1 MAWDVFHFLPVF
13 LFPFSLE
20 LFGVTVFRGVLIL
33 CCVSSSRCRL
43 LPLFS
48 FATDLGP
55 ELSNFGSTTEEC
67 PRGGP
72 SRATNE
78 TTETRQYDVVDV
90 GGNWSPVCVGSDP
103 NFSRVIWRPNVVS
116 ESEFYLTESCPG
128 ARKET
133 EGCFLQCSERSAT
146 LAQRTARS
154 IVVDPTR
161 QSVRL
166 RLSVTPEKEWKKEEQ

>member
-1 MAWDVFHFLPVF
+1 M
-13 LFPFSLE
+13 
-20 LFGVTVFRGVLIL
+20 TVFRGVLIL

-78 TTETRQYDVVDV
+78 TAETRQYDVVDV
-90 GGNWSPVCVGSDP
+90 GRNWTPVRIGSDS
-103 NFSRVIWRPNVVS
+103 NFSGIVWWPDLVS
-116 ESEFYLTESCPG
+116 ESEFYLAESYAG

-133 EGCFLQCSERSAT
+133 EGALLQCSERSAT
-146 LAQRTARS
+146 LAERTARS
-154 IVVDPTR
+154 IVVDPTP
-161 QSVRL
+161 QSVGL
-166 RLSVTPEKEWKKEEQ
+166 CLSVTPEKKRNEEQ